1 MNEYYIAE
9 KKYDSGYKK
18 KCWDM
23 AIGLQAVDDMKTSE
37 YLYSL
42 AEQHIAGRI
51 SNEEI
56 ENLLYKKYEEET
68 LEEKEKRSKESDI
81 VSNRIVQLLS
91 EDAFTFSPVTLKY
104 IHKILFDGIY
114 DHAGQYR
121 QYNISKD
128 EPILN
133 GNSVKYSNYHIIKD
147 TLEYDFQ
154 EEKECKYSSMANEQ
168 VIHQISKFTSSIWQV
183 HPFMEGNTRT
193 TAVFMER
200 YLSSI
205 GFDVNNTLFLENA
218 KYFRNAL
225 VRSNYADYSKGI
237 DTDFS
242 FLNRF
247 YESLLFHKELIL
259 QSRDT
264 ILLKCFEKNK
274 NKVTSH

>member
-1 MNEYYIAE
+1 MSGYYIVDE
-9 KKYDSGYKK
+9 KQDSGYKK

-23 AIGLQAVDDMKTSE
+23 AIGLQAVDDMKPSE

-42 AEQHIAGRI
+42 AEQHIAGGI

-68 LEEKEKRSKESDI
+68 PEEKENRSKESDI

-104 IHKILFDGIY
+104 IHKILFDGIF

-133 GNSVKYSNYHIIKD
+133 GNSVKYSNFQMIKD

-154 EEKECKYSSMANEQ
+154 EEKERKYASMTKEQ
-168 VIHQISKFTSSIWQV
+168 TINRISKFTSSIWQV

-193 TAVFMER
+193 TIVFMER

-205 GFDVNNTLFLENA
+205 GFDVDNTLFSKQA

-237 DTDFS
+237 DTDFT

-247 YESLLFHKELIL
+247 YENLLFHKELIL
-259 QSRDT
+259 KSRDT
-264 ILLKCFEKNK
+264 ILLKCFEKDK
-274 NKVTSH
+274 KK

>member
-1 MNEYYIAE
+1 MSKYYIADE
-9 KKYDSGYKK
+9 THSSNYKK

-23 AIGLQAVDDMKTSE
+23 AIGLQAVDDMKPSE
-37 YLYSL
+37 YLYTL
-42 AEQHIAGRI
+42 AEQHIAGGI

-56 ENLLYKKYEEET
+56 EDLLYKKYEEET
-68 LEEKEKRSKESDI
+68 PEEKEKRSKESDM

-104 IHKILFDGIY
+104 IHKMLFDGIY

-121 QYNISKD
+121 KYNISKD

-133 GNSVKYSNYHIIKD
+133 GKSVKYSNYQMIKD

-154 EEKECKYSSMANEQ
+154 EEKECKYASMTKEQ
-168 VIHQISKFTSSIWQV
+168 IISRISKFTSSIWQV

-200 YLSSI
+200 YLSSV
-205 GFDVNNTLFLENA
+205 GFSVDNTLFAEHA

-237 DTDFS
+237 DTDFTY
-242 FLNRF
+242 LKKF
-247 YESLLFHKELIL
+247 YENLLFHKEWVLK
-259 QSRDT
+259 SRDT
-264 ILLKCFEKNK
+264 ILLNCFVKDNYP
-274 NKVTSH
+274 